1 MITSIFND
9 RMDTASTEMF
19 PQIVI
24 ALVITAAI
32 FFIYL
37 VIEQLWRAYLNYG
50 AARIDVYPYT
60 GASSK
65 TIVIQQDPRNPSSKT
80 LALSENQLTGIEFS
94 YSTFLYISDENDD
107 NTMGWKS
114 VFYKGY
120 ESGPFPLCGPG
131 VFVSTTSSTS
141 GGPTLRV
148 VMNTYD
154 TWFNTIDVNQ
164 IPFNKWIHLALVLR
178 NNTMEVYVNGNI
190 AAKKTFNG
198 TLPYQNYQPLVL
210 FPSATTP
217 ATEFDS
223 TTTSKHG
230 MPVGENFLIRGKF
243 SGYISNLSYYTYAI
257 SYSEIQRALTVGPSS
272 KFEENSMDKP
282 PYLIDSWW
290 TSRAK

>member
-1 MITSIFND
+1 
-9 RMDTASTEMF
+9 MDTASTEIF

-50 AARIDVYPYT
+50 SARIAVYPYT
-60 GASSK
+60 GSSAK
-65 TIVIQQDPRNPSSKT
+65 TIVVQQNPANPKSKT

-94 YSTFLYISDENDD
+94 YSTFLYISDDNDD
-107 NTMGWKS
+107 NTAGWKC

-131 VFVSTTSSTS
+131 VFVSTKSSTT

-164 IPFNKWIHLALVLR
+164 VPFNKWIHLALVLR
-178 NNTMEVYVNGNI
+178 GNTMEVYVNGNL
-190 AAKKTFNG
+190 ATKRTFNG
-198 TLPYQNYQPLVL
+198 TLPYQNYQPLIL
-210 FPSATTP
+210 FPSATTTP
-217 ATEFDS
+217 ADFDATS
-223 TTTSKHG
+223 TAKHG
-230 MPVGENFLIRGKF
+230 MPVGENFVIRGKF
-243 SGYISNLSYYTYAI
+243 AGYISNLSYYTYAI
-257 SYSEIQRALTVGPSS
+257 SYSEIQSALSAGPSS

-290 TSRAK
+290 TSRPK

>member
-1 MITSIFND
+1 
-9 RMDTASTEMF
+9 MDTASTEIF

-37 VIEQLWRAYLNYG
+37 VIEQLWRSYLTYG
-50 AARIDVYPYT
+50 SARIAVYPYT
-60 GASSK
+60 GSSAK
-65 TIVIQQDPRNPSSKT
+65 TIVVKQDPANPNSKT

-94 YSTFLYISDENDD
+94 YSTFLYISDDNDT
-107 NTMGWKS
+107 NTDGWNS

-131 VFVSTTSSTS
+131 VFVSTKSSNT
-141 GGPTLRV
+141 GGPTLRI

-164 IPFNKWIHLALVLR
+164 IPFNKWIHLVLVLR
-178 NNTMEVYVNGNI
+178 GNTMEVYVNGNL
-190 AAKKTFNG
+190 ATKRTFNG

-210 FPSATTP
+210 FPSFKTN
-217 ATEFDS
+217 ATEFVS
-223 TTTSKHG
+223 AAGNIKHAI
-230 MPVGENFLIRGKF
+230 PAGENFTINGKF
-243 SGYISNLSYYTYAI
+243 AGYISNLYYYTYAI
-257 SYSEIQRALTVGPSS
+257 SYSEIQNALNIGPSS
-272 KFEENSMDKP
+272 NFEENSMDKP